1 MRMPVALG
9 AVVLVLSA
17 PLAAAALVWAEPL
30 PSAKPEQVGLASER
44 LDRIGQA
51 LRAEIEKGKLP
62 GAIALVARKG
72 RVAYFEA
79 FGSRDKA
86 AGAPMTKDAIFRIY
100 SMTKPLVSVA
110 AMIVMEDG
118 RLVLTDPVSRFLP
131 QLTKLQVSVPKAD
144 STFARVTYS
153 LVSSEREP
161 TIQDL
166 LRHTSGLVYGEITV
180 NTPVKEAYAKV
191 GVFQPTGLSY
201 EARGL
206 TPAEEIEGL
215 AKAPL
220 AHQPGTVWEYSMASD
235 VLGRE
240 VEAASG
246 MSLAEFLERR
256 LFEPT

>member
-1 MRMPVALG
+1 MRRLVALG
-9 AVVLVLSA
+9 SAVLVLSA
-17 PLAAAALVWAEPL
+17 TLAASALVWAEPL

-118 RLVLTDPVSRFLP
+118 RLVLTDPVSDR
-131 QLTKLQVSVPKAD
+131 K
-144 STFARVTYS
+144 STR
-153 LVSSEREP
+153 LNSS
-161 TIQDL
+161 
-166 LRHTSGLVYGEITV
+166 HTVIS
-180 NTPVKEAYAKV
+180 YA
-191 GVFQPTGLSY
+191 VFCL
-201 EARGL
+201 
-206 TPAEEIEGL
+206 
-215 AKAPL
+215 K
-220 AHQPGTVWEYSMASD
+220 
-235 VLGRE
+235 
-240 VEAASG
+240 
-246 MSLAEFLERR
+246 
-256 LFEPT
+256 